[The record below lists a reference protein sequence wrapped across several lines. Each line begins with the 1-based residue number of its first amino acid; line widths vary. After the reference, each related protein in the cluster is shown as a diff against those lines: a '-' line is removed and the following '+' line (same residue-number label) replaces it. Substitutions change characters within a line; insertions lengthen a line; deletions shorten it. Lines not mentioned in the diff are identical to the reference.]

1 MEIPI
6 LPNSKVQSLF
16 MDIEKNKDFY
26 LNGANQ
32 IEFDNVLKYVKN
44 TSVPEN
50 LSSRMIMDNDISEGN
65 LDAQNSSIVFRA
77 LQNLTPYQAR
87 DERIW
92 CALSHIFFKN
102 YTLFRHKIKEANFKD
117 QVKIRFFA
125 RGGQRSIERG
135 NSISRLW
142 WNGNVIENCREDNDF
157 DELLFALCSNTDLRS
172 QIIERPEISKIPQV
186 VLAVLLCK
194 IRMDNEEPNNDFFSR
209 KLSSAPYLKLLIRIS
224 LEGGR
229 TLLAAMSSEKLVS
242 LFLKF
247 IEEIR
252 GR

>member
-65 LDAQNSSIVFRA
+65 LDAKNSSIVFRA

-92 CALSHIFFKN
+92 CAVSHLHLKDYAI
-102 YTLFRHKIKEANFKD
+102 FRHKITKDNFKD
-117 QVKIRFFA
+117 EVKKRFFV
-125 RGGQRSIERG
+125 RGGKRVFESG
-135 NSISRLW
+135 NAISRLW
-142 WNGNVIENCREDNDF
+142 WTGKLIDNCKDGNDF
-157 DELLFALCSNTDLRS
+157 DELLLALCSNTDLRS
-172 QIIERPEISKIPQV
+172 SIIERPEISKIPQV
-186 VLAVLLCK
+186 VLAILLCK
-194 IRMDNEEPNNDFFSR
+194 IRLDAEDPTNNFFNRKGGTFEYR
-209 KLSSAPYLKLLIRIS
+209 KLIKRIS
-224 LEGGR
+224 FEGGR
-229 TLLAAMSSEKLVS
+229 TLLASMSSEKLVS
-242 LFLKF
+242 LFWKF
-247 IEEIR
+247 MEEIR